1 MSIDNKVFPIYEGAQ
16 LRRRFTTEEE
26 WKDWLRAHGAY
37 VSVWPRITV
46 AALWYLAQIVMSRR

>member
-16 LRRRFTTEEE
+16 LRRRLPLKK

-37 VSVWPRITV
+37 GFRVARITV